1 MAHPFD
7 FDWALPT
14 APEDVPLPPGLEE
27 QLADIHSLHPRARA
41 LAGLL
46 VRCGQTHLFSEW
58 VPGEDAEEKRRFFAQ
73 VEGLHEA
80 YPGGLDGYA
89 GRARRLLARSRVGVN
104 PMDGWLPSVPE
115 GLGTSLDP
123 LSAEYCACEEAG
135 LAEAAGLAFVLPAGG
150 LGERLGFDGVK
161 LALPSEI
168 ASGASVLAVYAG
180 HILALQRLVAARL
193 GRAVRMPFVIMTS
206 QDTHAGTAE
215 LFAEHGHFGLEPSQ
229 VTLLLQQRV
238 AALVDDDA
246 RFAAAGKY
254 ELLTKP
260 HGHGDVHVL
269 LHRAGLAARWLKEGR
284 KWVMFFQDTSTLY
297 FSTFL
302 ATLGVSARR
311 QLDLN
316 FACMPRRAGMAL
328 GVLATMTH
336 ADSGA
341 VMRVAPVE
349 YNQLQPLLK
358 ATGGKYAQGDANGA
372 DGYSPFPGN
381 TNAIFAA
388 LPMYVAVLTRTG
400 GMVPE
405 FVNPKYKKGDGA
417 GFQSPTR
424 LECMMQD
431 YARLL
436 DEDAAVG
443 FTSHPIEYG
452 YFPCKNNLADAQ
464 ALSAKGVP
472 SYGAASSEMAVYAA
486 HAAALRRLGAAVPVG
501 VERSFHGVA
510 VTQGPAVVFA
520 PSFAPTMSE
529 LRRRFPTASAVRLTA
544 RSTLLVDGEDVTID
558 ALELDGALEV
568 RVCDGAS
575 LRIISLAVVNDG
587 WSFDELSEAVLA
599 NAECPPLL
607 RMRGYTLR
615 KKQQRLIAIK
625 RPGRYEVL
633 DGNLRRIDGDGAA
646 RPVGGALEAGAPPP
660 KEGRWSSTALSLSAG
675 ASVPVPLLL
684 AEPSALHLSITPKG
698 GGGLYV
704 SVHPAQ
710 GEPVLPPRFVDAD
723 GWEGDVDVPGSGVFT
738 VRLENRNRLAAV
750 TVAAHLEHTPLGESA
765 AAGRQRALE
774 KSLRGRREELE
785 RIDRQDGG
793 LAASEA
799 ELSARL
805 WEVQETRRRH
815 EASRTQLVAAI
826 SELEDELRRETDAT
840 GATDAK
846 NGNGTV

>member
-1 MAHPFD
+1 MKPPSLRSGCATAQIARHCVNGLAAHRPHG
-7 FDWALPT
+7 
-14 APEDVPLPPGLEE
+14 APLRLRLGAAHGAGGRAAPPGLEE
-27 QLADIHSLHPRARA
+27 RLADIHSLHPRARRSPA
-41 LAGLL
+41 CSCGAARRTSSRSGCRAG
-46 VRCGQTHLFSEW
+46 RG
-58 VPGEDAEEKRRFFAQ
+58 GKRRFFAQ
-73 VEGLHEA
+73 VEGLRA
-80 YPGGLDGYA
+80 YRAGSTATPG
-89 GRARRLLARSRVGVN
+89 ARRLLARSRVGVN
-104 PMDGWLPSVPE
+104 PMDRWLPSVPRARHVAR
-115 GLGTSLDP
+115 
-123 LSAEYCACEEAG
+123 SAERRVLRVRGGGARRG
-135 LAEAAGLAFVLPAGG
+135 GGLAFVLPAGG

-206 QDTHAGTAE
+206 QDTHAGTAG

-246 RFAAAGKY
+246 RFARGKC

-284 KWVMFFQDTSTLY
+284 KWVMFFKTQHALLLDLPRHPRR
-297 FSTFL
+297 
-302 ATLGVSARR
+302 VARR

-316 FACMPRRAGMAL
+316 LRAPRRDGARSPRDDDARRQRRRHARRAG
-328 GVLATMTH
+328 
-336 ADSGA
+336 
-341 VMRVAPVE
+341 RV
-349 YNQLQPLLK
+349 QP
-358 ATGGKYAQGDANGA
+358 AA
-372 DGYSPFPGN
+372 
-381 TNAIFAA
+381 AA
-388 LPMYVAVLTRTG
+388 LKRRAASTPRATPTAPTATRPSPATRTRSSPRCRCTSPSSRG
-400 GMVPE
+400 RAGWCP

-486 HAAALRRLGAAVPVG
+486 HAAALRRLGAAVPLG

-529 LRRRFPTASAVRLTA
+529 LRRRFPTASAVLTA

-558 ALELDGALEV
+558 ALASTARSRCACATAPPPHHLARRHQRRLEL
-568 RVCDGAS
+568 R
-575 LRIISLAVVNDG
+575 R
-587 WSFDELSEAVLA
+587 LSEAVLA
-599 NAECPPLL
+599 NDECPPLL

-615 KKQQRLIAIK
+615 KKQRLIAIK
-625 RPGRYEVL
+625 GPGATR
-633 DGNLRRIDGDGAA
+633 
-646 RPVGGALEAGAPPP
+646 
-660 KEGRWSSTALSLSAG
+660 SSTA
-675 ASVPVPLLL
+675 
-684 AEPSALHLSITPKG
+684 T
-698 GGGLYV
+698 
-704 SVHPAQ
+704 
-710 GEPVLPPRFVDAD
+710 
-723 GWEGDVDVPGSGVFT
+723 
-738 VRLENRNRLAAV
+738 
-750 TVAAHLEHTPLGESA
+750 
-765 AAGRQRALE
+765 
-774 KSLRGRREELE
+774 
-785 RIDRQDGG
+785 
-793 LAASEA
+793 
-799 ELSARL
+799 
-805 WEVQETRRRH
+805 
-815 EASRTQLVAAI
+815 
-826 SELEDELRRETDAT
+826 
-840 GATDAK
+840 
-846 NGNGTV
+846 